1 MNYDVIVTCAVTGA
15 GDTRDKNPHVPV
27 TPQEIAKFAIA
38 AAKAGAA
45 VAHAMSATQTQP
57 KGHAMSIYS
66 AKPSI

>member
-27 TPQEIAKFAIA
+27 TPQELADSAIA

-45 VAHAMSATQTQP
+45 VALIHVRVPDS
-57 KGHAMSIYS
+57 
-66 AKPSI
+66 

>member
-27 TPQEIAKFAIA
+27 TRPLPRQRLARLSPIS
-38 AAKAGAA
+38 
-45 VAHAMSATQTQP
+45 MSATQTQP